1 MSRSLAANAGS
12 LDSLKVRTR
21 CGRSLC
27 ARQTRSTEL
36 ALMPTAA
43 AMAPAVQCVAS
54 CGGSVGVSSTTRS
67 IVACAKGGTR
77 DGLDLSRKSPGTPS
91 RMNRACQRQTH
102 GFDTPA
108 RRMIAFVPSPSAVAR
123 MILARQTCF
132 CGLFRSATT
141 AAKRARSAALTST
154 LTPLRIP
161 AGGHAHSRRESSVRC
176 DPLADRFPEPR
187 FRAVA
192 ERLGRLTVRRHW
204 ADVERV
210 AEALVDR
217 RSLTPME
224 LAGLIGRRR
233 RI

>member
-1 MSRSLAANAGS
+1 MSRSLATNAGS
-12 LDSLKVRTR
+12 VDSLKVRTR
-21 CGRSLC
+21 CGCSLW
-27 ARQTRSTEL
+27 ARQIRRTEL

-161 AGGHAHSRRESSVRC
+161 GRWACAQPSGILPQARSTS
-176 DPLADRFPEPR
+176 LR
-187 FRAVA
+187 FRPRAA
-192 ERLGRLTVRRHW
+192 
-204 ADVERV
+204 
-210 AEALVDR
+210 
-217 RSLTPME
+217 P
-224 LAGLIGRRR
+224 
-233 RI
+233 